1 MESIKVIDYLNKRP
15 VTFKA
20 TMTVAEAAER
30 LLLSHQSGGP
40 VLNDDKQVIG
50 FLSEQDCIKRML
62 HDTYL
67 SESYFTVKE
76 IMSTNTLTVGSDHSI
91 FELAQEMTEDKPKI
105 YPVVDKD
112 NHLIGTIGR
121 TEVLKAIDIHLH
133 AIYEKGH
140 GRFV

>member
-20 TMTVAEAAER
+20 TMSVAEAAER

-40 VLNDDKQVIG
+40 VLNDNKQVIG

-67 SESYFTVKE
+67 SEAFFTVQE
-76 IMSTNTLTVGSDHSI
+76 IMTSSPLTVTAEHSI
-91 FELAQEMTEDKPKI
+91 FELAQQMTENKPKI
-105 YPVVDKD
+105 YPVVDSD

-140 GRFV
+140 ARFV

>member
-15 VTFKA
+15 VTFKT
-20 TMTVAEAAER
+20 TMSVAEAAER

-40 VLNDDKQVIG
+40 VLNEHKQVVG

-62 HDTYL
+62 HETYL
-67 SESYFTVKE
+67 SEAFFTVQE
-76 IMSTNTLTVGSDHSI
+76 IMTRSPLTVTANDSV
-91 FELAQEMTEDKPKI
+91 FELAQKMTENTPKI
-105 YPVVDKD
+105 YPVVDGD
-112 NHLIGTIGR
+112 NHLLGTIGR

-140 GRFV
+140 ARFV

>member
-20 TMTVAEAAER
+20 SMTVAEAAER

-76 IMSTNTLTVGSDHSI
+76 IMSTHTLTVNTEHSI
-91 FELAQEMTEDKPKI
+91 FELAQEMTENKPKI

-112 NHLIGTIGR
+112 NHLLGTIGR